1 MELEHLETK
10 ASIPYRDPCFDYTSR
25 EILKNRKDEQL
36 ESNLLSTEVWRKKW
50 HMTKAPS
57 NS

>member
-1 MELEHLETK
+1 MELEHLKTK
-10 ASIPYRDPCFDYTSR
+10 ASIPYRDPNFDCTSR

-36 ESNLLSTEVWRKKW
+36 ESNLLPTEVWRKKW
-50 HMTKAPS
+50 LMTKAPF